1 MAFEDTEQ
9 ISRRINAAIRA
20 GQQPIYPPWS
30 GDKGDKPNPYLHDVI
45 WLAYRE
51 NVSGETSSSGRLM
64 SEFCT
69 ASAQLRNDGDHWVAR
84 DIVLRGGAPRARQ
97 VPLGHESPARQE
109 PLGRESPNSIVVRG
123 FRILGF
129 SAFALILLAIALSI
143 IGAIGYQLWLS
154 VSDLANAAFWGF
166 VVVAVAVLYFSWGTD
181 NRPGP
186 RF

>member
-1 MAFEDTEQ
+1 MAFEDTEK

-84 DIVLRGGAPRARQ
+84 DIALRGGAPRARQ

-109 PLGRESPNSIVVRG
+109 PLGHESPNSIVVRG

-129 SAFALILLAIALSI
+129 SVFALILLAITLPI
-143 IGAIGYQLWLS
+143 IGAIGYRLWLS

-166 VVVAVAVLYFSWGTD
+166 VVVAGAVLYFSWGTD